1 MHALLPPEIALSATL
16 CGNEYGWSLST
27 FPDALAAAERLAFAC
42 LGGQVQ
48 FRFENS
54 IFEAYWLN
62 ADSSDRLPEED
73 WQKYVRRSCREVSE
87 AFESIVQCVD
97 LRQTA
102 NEWPSLKLLVDAG
115 VDRQSAT
122 VFVAYFVTEP
132 EYRARYIQF
141 GVRA

>member
-1 MHALLPPEIALSATL
+1 M
-16 CGNEYGWSLST
+16 

-102 NEWPSLKLLVDAG
+102 NEWPSLKLLVDSG
-115 VDRQSAT
+115 VDLQSAT

-132 EYRARYIQF
+132 EYRAGYIQF
-141 GVRA
+141 S